1 MSNEVTKEITVEAPQ
16 PRYLKP
22 LVIKDAIPGSLKAMA
37 DLRRL
42 AGVMS
47 KFADLDGDKMTTH
60 HFSDGI
66 YARQYNQIAGS
77 LVISKIHAME
87 NFLILLSGECVIS
100 TGDKTETLVAPHIV
114 KTMPGMK
121 RAVLAITDITMI
133 TFHPNPDNE
142 RDMSKLEARYIISE
156 PSPGYEEEKPL

>member
-1 MSNEVTKEITVEAPQ
+1 MNNEVTKEITTEAPKL
-16 PRYLKP
+16 RYLEP
-22 LVIKDAIPGSLKAMA
+22 LVIKEAFPGSLKAMA

-42 AGVMS
+42 AGTMV

-87 NFLILLSGECVIS
+87 NFLVLLDGECLIA
-100 TGDKTETLVAPHIV
+100 TGDETSHFCAPHIV
-114 KTMPGMK
+114 KTMPGTK
-121 RAVLAITDITMI
+121 RAVLAITDITII

-142 RDMSKLEARYIISE
+142 RDMKKLETRYIIPE
-156 PSPGYEEEKPL
+156 APPGCKEEKSS